1 MNDLRTQRT
10 PIRTTIPSNFNKND
24 DEIRRLCDVHML
36 YVCRDTYTI
45 LKPVFEWKRE
55 VPIGEVCIVT
65 PTEPPEEREPLLDT
79 THEVLSR
86 EEHVQNVT
94 EIKQEAESSNPD
106 QEANTGQFG
115 VMNIPPLPGVSRP
128 LPDATTNLLVDLPGV
143 DPLID
148 LESQMD
154 ATRTVPSNNKEG
166 EPMDATSNLQAGDD
180 ELGML
185 SHVIQ
190 PSKNT
195 ATSVPCSI
203 VLTDVSVKLKGK
215 SYVVFPPSETDMSN
229 AKVCL
234 K

>member
-1 MNDLRTQRT
+1 
-10 PIRTTIPSNFNKND
+10 
-24 DEIRRLCDVHML
+24 
-36 YVCRDTYTI
+36 
-45 LKPVFEWKRE
+45 
-55 VPIGEVCIVT
+55 
-65 PTEPPEEREPLLDT
+65 
-79 THEVLSR
+79 
-86 EEHVQNVT
+86 
-94 EIKQEAESSNPD
+94 
-106 QEANTGQFG
+106 
-115 VMNIPPLPGVSRP
+115 
-128 LPDATTNLLVDLPGV
+128 
-143 DPLID
+143 
-148 LESQMD
+148 MD
-154 ATRTVPSNNKEG
+154 ATRTVPSNNEEG

-195 ATSVPCSI
+195 VTSVPCSI